1 MARARSTELNLSV
14 YDTDKVDS
22 GFLSIYDY
30 FFSPLIEQ
38 EVRMLELGVHRG
50 GSLLMWRDY
59 FPRGTIVGVDI
70 NLPPVDFGDRIVAIE
85 GSQDD
90 IAVLDRAADA
100 AEGSFDVIIDDAS
113 HVGAL
118 TRAGFQHLFSKHL
131 KPGGLYIVEDWGT
144 GYWSDWPDGESFT
157 AGLEDFTRAATDSKH
172 SYSHTAGMVGFVKEL
187 VDEVGACEMSQEKSG
202 NPASRTNSLS
212 SLCFFPGLVI
222 ARKNPQ
228 PQTFQISLVG
238 GRP

>member
-70 NLPPVDFGDRIVAIE
+70 NLPPVDFGDRIAAIQ

-100 AEGSFDVIIDDAS
+100 AEG
-113 HVGAL
+113 
-118 TRAGFQHLFSKHL
+118 
-131 KPGGLYIVEDWGT
+131 
-144 GYWSDWPDGESFT
+144 
-157 AGLEDFTRAATDSKH
+157 
-172 SYSHTAGMVGFVKEL
+172 
-187 VDEVGACEMSQEKSG
+187 
-202 NPASRTNSLS
+202 
-212 SLCFFPGLVI
+212 
-222 ARKNPQ
+222 
-228 PQTFQISLVG
+228 
-238 GRP
+238 